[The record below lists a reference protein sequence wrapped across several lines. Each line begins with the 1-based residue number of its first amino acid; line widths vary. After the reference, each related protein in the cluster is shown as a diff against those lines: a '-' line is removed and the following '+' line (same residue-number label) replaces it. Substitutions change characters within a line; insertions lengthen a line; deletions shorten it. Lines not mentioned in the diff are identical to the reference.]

1 MKHILAVLTVAL
13 VGAATTAFAGT
24 PYTEAS
30 FLADNYTEKFD
41 TLVGSTLTDG
51 KNGSYNFGSYVVT
64 FEGWSKLKIHAN
76 ENINLYVYDVVDNV
90 GSGNNVSALKGSAP
104 NPVQQIGYRE
114 LGTNNA
120 TIHAL
125 GNPTDS
131 EVLQR
136 YSQGGNPQPYEVV
149 RNSYYLGEFE
159 AGKDYELYVSYNA
172 DGSAGRWSYA
182 DSAGFYN
189 AQVDAMMSV
198 YLSKN
203 FNNTYNVQA
212 GQYAA
217 LAQVNNKSFGLRT
230 GPGPAVGGGTVGS
243 PLPGGNAIYVIAG
256 LFALGFIVARRRKE
270 IAA

>member
-1 MKHILAVLTVAL
+1 MKKILSLLTLAL
-13 VGAATTAFAGT
+13 LGAATTVFAGT
-24 PYTEAS
+24 PYTEAT

-41 TLVGSTLTDG
+41 KLLDTTITTG

-64 FEGWSKLKIHAN
+64 FEGNSKLKIHAN
-76 ENINLYVYDVVDNV
+76 KDINLYVYDVVDNV
-90 GSGNNVSALKGSAP
+90 GSGNNVSALKGTAP
-104 NPVQQIGYRE
+104 SPVQQIGYRE
-114 LGTNNA
+114 LGTDNA

-136 YSQGGNPQPYEVV
+136 YYQGNPQPYEVV

-172 DGSAGRWSYA
+172 DGSGGRWSYA
-182 DSAGFYN
+182 DWAGGYN
-189 AQVDAMMSV
+189 AQTDAMMSV

-203 FNNTYNVQA
+203 FDNAYNVQA

-217 LAQVNNKSFGLRT
+217 LAQVNNKSFGLRAA
-230 GPGPAVGGGTVGS
+230 PAAGGGTFGS
-243 PLPGGNAIYVIAG
+243 PLPGGLQIAIIAG
-256 LFALGFIVARRRKE
+256 LFGLGFWYVRRRKA

>member
-1 MKHILAVLTVAL
+1 MKHLLALLTVVLA
-13 VGAATTAFAGT
+13 GAAMTASAGT
-24 PYTEAS
+24 TYTEAT
-30 FLADNYTEKFD
+30 FLADNYTGKFD
-41 TLVGSTLTDG
+41 KLLDTTSTADN

-64 FEGWSKLKIHAN
+64 FEGYSKLKIHAN
-76 ENINLYVYDVVDNV
+76 EKINLYVYDVVDNV
-90 GSGNNVSALKGSAP
+90 GSGTNVSALKGTAP

-114 LGTNNA
+114 LGTDNA

-125 GNPTDS
+125 GDPTDS

-136 YSQGGNPQPYEVV
+136 YYQGQNPQPYEVV

-172 DGSAGRWSYA
+172 DGSGGKWSYA
-182 DSAGFYN
+182 DNVGGYN
-189 AQVDAMMSV
+189 AQTDAMMSV
-198 YLSKN
+198 YLSQS

-217 LAQVNNKSFGLRT
+217 LAQVNNKSFGLRAA
-230 GPGPAVGGGTVGS
+230 PAAGGETSGA
-243 PLPGGNAIYVIAG
+243 PLPGGTAIYVIAG

-270 IAA
+270 VAA

>member
-1 MKHILAVLTVAL
+1 MKHLLALLTVVLA
-13 VGAATTAFAGT
+13 GAAMTASAGT
-24 PYTEAS
+24 TYTEAT

-41 TLVGSTLTDG
+41 KLLDTTSTANDR
-51 KNGSYNFGSYVVT
+51 NGSYNFGSYVVT

-90 GSGNNVSALKGSAP
+90 GSGNNVSALKGTAP

-114 LGTNNA
+114 LGTDNA

-136 YSQGGNPQPYEVV
+136 YYQGENPQPYEVV

-172 DGSAGRWSYA
+172 DGSGGRWSYA
-182 DSAGFYN
+182 DGAGGYN
-189 AQVDAMMSV
+189 AQTDAMMSV

-203 FNNTYNVQA
+203 FDNTYNVQA

-217 LAQVNNKSFGLRT
+217 LAQVNNKSFGLRAA
-230 GPGPAVGGGTVGS
+230 PAAGGGTFGS
-243 PLPGGNAIYVIAG
+243 PLTGGLKIAIIAG
-256 LFALGFIVARRRKE
+256 LFGLGFWYVRRRKA

>member
-1 MKHILAVLTVAL
+1 MKHLLALLTVVLA
-13 VGAATTAFAGT
+13 GAAMTASAGT
-24 PYTEAS
+24 TYTEAT

-41 TLVGSTLTDG
+41 KLLDTTSTAGDR
-51 KNGSYNFGSYVVT
+51 NGSYNFGSYVVT

-76 ENINLYVYDVVDNV
+76 ENINMYVYDVVDNV
-90 GSGNNVSALKGSAP
+90 GSGTNVSALKGTAP

-114 LGTNNA
+114 LGTDNA
-120 TIHAL
+120 TIHPL
-125 GNPTDS
+125 GDPTDS
-131 EVLQR
+131 EVINR
-136 YSQGGNPQPYEVV
+136 KYADDKPYEVV

-172 DGSAGRWSYA
+172 DGSGGKWSYA
-182 DSAGFYN
+182 DWAGSYN

-198 YLSKN
+198 YLSQN
-203 FNNTYNVQA
+203 FNNAYIVQA

-230 GPGPAVGGGTVGS
+230 GPGPAVGGGTFGS
-243 PLPGGNAIYVIAG
+243 PLPGGLQIAIIAG
-256 LFALGFIVARRRKE
+256 LFGLGFWYVRRRKA

>member
-1 MKHILAVLTVAL
+1 MKHILPILTLAL

-24 PYTEAS
+24 PYTEAT
-30 FLADNYTEKFD
+30 FFADNYTEKFD
-41 TLVGSTLTDG
+41 KLLDTTSTAGDR
-51 KNGSYNFGSYVVT
+51 NGSYNFGSYVVT

-76 ENINLYVYDVVDNV
+76 EKINLYVYDVVDNV

-114 LGTNNA
+114 LGTTDNA

-136 YSQGGNPQPYEVV
+136 YYEGENPKSYEVV

-172 DGSAGRWSYA
+172 DGSGGKWSYA
-182 DSAGFYN
+182 DWGGGYN
-189 AQVDAMMSV
+189 AQTDAMMSF
-198 YLSKN
+198 YLSH
-203 FNNTYNVQA
+203 NNINAQA
-212 GQYAA
+212 SQYAA
-217 LAQVNNKSFGLRT
+217 LAQVNGKSFGLRT